1 MEIKFVKKRDG
12 KLQEFSDKKITT
24 AIYKALKATKKG
36 GFPLAKK
43 LSIEVIDVLKKE
55 KYICPSVEHIQDIV
69 EKILMKNNLPEVA
82 RSYIVYREKRKQ
94 IRESK
99 EIFGVQDRLKLS
111 LNASGILKK
120 RYLLRDESGKIVENP
135 EQMFNRVA
143 KTIAEAEKNW
153 SNSVSEYQE
162 KFYELMQSLQFLP
175 NSPTLMNAGTKLGQ
189 LSACFVLPVPDSIEG
204 IFETLKNMA
213 LIHQSGGGTGF
224 SFSSIRPEG
233 DIVRST
239 MGRAS
244 GPISFL
250 EIYDSATDVVKQG
263 GRRRGANMGVLR
275 VDHPDIIEFVTSK
288 RKNILTNFNISVAI
302 TDRFMKKAI
311 AREKFD
317 LINPRT
323 GKPVKS
329 IPADELFD
337 IICQC
342 AWETGDPGLI
352 FIDEINRKN
361 PTPEIGSIESTNPC
375 GEQPLLNYESCNL
388 GSINLTKII
397 EKNTINWEKLKEIV
411 QLSVR
416 FLDDVIEVNK
426 YPFEQIRNIT
436 LGNRKIG
443 LGVMGWA
450 DMLAELEIEYGS
462 KESIKL
468 AGEIMGFINKT
479 AFEYSVKLGRE
490 RGSFPNFSKSIYTN
504 KIDCL
509 RNCTRTTIAPTGTI
523 SIIANCSSG
532 IEPFFAIAYIRRISG
547 GSMFEVNPIWEKK
560 ADSLNLLKPEIMA
573 EIIKKGSVNN
583 VKGIPEKMKKI
594 FRTALEIKPELHL
607 LMQATFQ
614 KYTDNAVSKTI
625 NLAEDASIK
634 QVKNIFTSAYKL
646 RCKGTTVFR
655 YGSKPSQVLYL
666 GEDFAEDIDYLSLGE
681 EFAGCSRTTCDF

>member
-1 MEIKFVKKRDG
+1 MTEKNHRNVKINSSLKPSLTG
-12 KLQEFSDKKITT
+12 N
-24 AIYKALKATKKG
+24 ALT
-36 GFPLAKK
+36 
-43 LSIEVIDVLKKE
+43 VLE
-55 KYICPSVEHIQDIV
+55 
-69 EKILMKNNLPEVA
+69 
-82 RSYIVYREKRKQ
+82 
-94 IRESK
+94 
-99 EIFGVQDRLKLS
+99 
-111 LNASGILKK
+111 K
-120 RYLLRDESGKIVENP
+120 RYLARDEKGDIIETP
-135 EQMFNRVA
+135 EGLFSRVA
-143 KTIAEAEKNW
+143 AFVASADFIYGAGIEQVNMRATR
-153 SNSVSEYQE
+153 
-162 KFYELMQSLQFLP
+162 FYEMMASMSFMP
-175 NSPTLMNAGTKLGQ
+175 NSPTLMNAARPLGQ
-189 LSACFVLPVPDSIEG
+189 LSACFVLPVEDSMEG
-204 IFETLKNMA
+204 IFDSLKNMA
-213 LIHQSGGGTGF
+213 LIHKSGGGTGF
-224 SFSSIRPEG
+224 SFSRLRPKN
-233 DIVRST
+233 DIVSST
-239 MGRAS
+239 AGVSS
-244 GPISFL
+244 GPVSFMN
-250 EIYDSATDVVKQG
+250 IFNSATETVKQG
-263 GRRRGANMGVLR
+263 GTRRGANMAILSI
-275 VDHPDIIEFVTSK
+275 DHPDIMEFIQAKSDHLS
-288 RKNILTNFNISVAI
+288 LTNFNISVAV
-302 TDRFMKKAI
+302 TDRFMDAVKMNGEYDLVNPRSGEPVGRLN
-311 AREKFD
+311 ARRVYD
-317 LINPRT
+317 LI
-323 GKPVKS
+323 V
-329 IPADELFD
+329 EM
-337 IICQC
+337 
-342 AWETGDPGLI
+342 AWRNGEPGI
-352 FIDEINRKN
+352 VFIDRINEFN
-361 PTPEIGSIESTNPC
+361 PLKKVGAIESTNPC
-375 GEQPLLNYESCNL
+375 GEQPLLPYESCNL

-681 EFAGCSRTTCDF
+681 EFAGCSRTTCNF